1 MLIQVAVPKVLAALK
16 LARQMTTAVMKPAVV
31 VPTAFSRPSAH
42 GKDAVRHRVVNERR
56 VLKHPKAQHW
66 VWKHFMVYTKEA
78 LVNIDV
84 CIIYVSGTYARWFPI
99 SVLFPCVLGS
109 SDCFLRYS
117 ATPELLEPVLQ

>member
-56 VLKHPKAQHW
+56 LPKPSKSQRW
-66 VWKHFMVYTKEA
+66 VWKYFRMYAKEA
-78 LVNIDV
+78 LVNIAV
-84 CIIYVSGTYARWFPI
+84 CRICEADGDAGNAEITAVVS
-99 SVLFPCVLGS
+99 
-109 SDCFLRYS
+109 
-117 ATPELLEPVLQ
+117 